1 MEKFFAKISK
11 KFIFL
16 KHPRTKILGAFL
28 IVIGFAGEN
37 LLRRLSH
44 ILANGLLLLFGRD
57 ISGAGAIVDKIFTFS
72 APITFVYIPLTIILW
87 LTIRDGLQK
96 LDWVFTPI
104 LIGILI
110 KGGVYGLI
118 SLHYKSGDFWE
129 LSQYGSSIFIL
140 WFLILIFFI
149 SALLGLERWFKDT
162 TQF

>member
-1 MEKFFAKISK
+1 MENFFAKISK

-16 KHPRTKILGAFL
+16 KHPQIKILGSFL

-37 LLRRLSH
+37 LLRHLSYV
-44 ILANGLLLLFGRD
+44 LANGFLLLFGKD
-57 ISGAGAIVDKIFTFS
+57 ISGAGVIVDKIFTFS

-118 SLHYKSGDFWE
+118 SIHYKSGDFWE
-129 LSQYGSSIFIL
+129 LSQYGLPIFLL

-149 SALLGLERWFKDT
+149 SALFGLERWFKDT
-162 TQF
+162 T

>member
-16 KHPRTKILGAFL
+16 THPRIKILGAFL

-37 LLRRLSH
+37 FLRHLSR

-57 ISGAGAIVDKIFTFS
+57 ISDAGAIVDKIFTLS

-118 SLHYKSGDFWE
+118 SLRYKSGEFWE
-129 LSQYGSSIFIL
+129 LSQHGSPIFIL

-149 SALLGLERWFKDT
+149 SALFGLERWFKDT
-162 TQF
+162 TQL